1 MNIYQIIGA
10 IWLINTIVI
19 AVVTT
24 DMDSSS
30 KNSLFITKFI
40 NKHHGVFTICY
51 FSSIVLSI
59 LLLRIKVE

>member
-19 AVVTT
+19 AVIMT

-30 KNSLFITKFI
+30 KNSLFVARFI
-40 NKHHGVFTICY
+40 NKYRVTFIICY
-51 FSSIVLSI
+51 CSSIVLSI
-59 LLLRIKVE
+59 LLLQIKVE

>member
-1 MNIYQIIGA
+1 MSIYQIIGA

-40 NKHHGVFTICY
+40 NKHRVTFTICY
-51 FSSIVLSI
+51 FSSIVLAI

>member
-19 AVVTT
+19 VVIMT

-40 NKHHGVFTICY
+40 NKHSVTFTICY

-59 LLLRIKVE
+59 LLLRIKV

>member
-19 AVVTT
+19 VVIMT
-24 DMDSSS
+24 DMNGSS

>member
-1 MNIYQIIGA
+1 MSIYQIIGA

-19 AVVTT
+19 AVIMT
-24 DMDSSS
+24 DMNGFS
-30 KNSLFITKFI
+30 KNSLIITKFI

-59 LLLRIKVE
+59 PLLRIKVE

>member
-1 MNIYQIIGA
+1 MNIYQIIGT

-40 NKHHGVFTICY
+40 NKHRVTFIICY
-51 FSSIVLSI
+51 LVQ
-59 LLLRIKVE
+59 

>member
-1 MNIYQIIGA
+1 MSTYQIIGA

-30 KNSLFITKFI
+30 KNSLFITGFI
-40 NKHHGVFTICY
+40 DKHRVAFTICY

-59 LLLRIKVE
+59 LLLRITVE

>member
-19 AVVTT
+19 AVLMT
-24 DMDSSS
+24 DMNSSS
-30 KNSLFITKFI
+30 KNSLFITGFI
-40 NKHHGVFTICY
+40 NKYRVSFTICY

-59 LLLRIKVE
+59 LLLRI

>member
-1 MNIYQIIGA
+1 MSTYQIIGA

-30 KNSLFITKFI
+30 KNSLFIIKFI
-40 NKHHGVFTICY
+40 NKHRVTFTICY

-59 LLLRIKVE
+59 LLLRIKV

>member
-1 MNIYQIIGA
+1 MSIYQIIGA

-19 AVVTT
+19 SVVTT

-40 NKHHGVFTICY
+40 NKHRVTFTVCY

-59 LLLRIKVE
+59 LLLRIKV

>member
-1 MNIYQIIGA
+1 MSIYQIIGA

-19 AVVTT
+19 VVIMT
-24 DMDSSS
+24 DMNGSS

-51 FSSIVLSI
+51 FISIVLAI
-59 LLLRIKVE
+59 LLLRVTVK

>member
-1 MNIYQIIGA
+1 MSIYQIIGA

-19 AVVTT
+19 AVIMT
-24 DMDSSS
+24 DMNGSS

-40 NKHHGVFTICY
+40 NKHRVIFTICY

-59 LLLRIKVE
+59 LLLRIKV